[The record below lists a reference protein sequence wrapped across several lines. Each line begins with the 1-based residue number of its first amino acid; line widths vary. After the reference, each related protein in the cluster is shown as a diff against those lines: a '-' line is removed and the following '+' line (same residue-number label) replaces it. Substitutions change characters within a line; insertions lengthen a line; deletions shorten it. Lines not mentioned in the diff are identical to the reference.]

1 MLLARPETIE
11 RLEVFDERGHAV
23 GSVTLPSDPR
33 LFGAEK
39 GTVYL
44 ARPLPSVSES
54 PRSAQAA

>member
-1 MLLARPETIE
+1 MLLARHETIDT
-11 RLEVFDERGHAV
+11 LEVFDERGRAV

-44 ARPLPSVSES
+44 ARPLPIIPAS
-54 PRSAQAA
+54 PRPAQAA

>member
-1 MLLARPETIE
+1 MLLTRHETNDK
-11 RLEVFDERGHAV
+11 LDVFDERGRTV

-33 LFGAEK
+33 LFGAEA

-44 ARPLPSVSES
+44 ARPLPRVPES